1 MTASRTIQF
10 VTSPATETASGYLV
24 SPAAGRPGLVV
35 IQEWWGL
42 VPHIQD
48 VVSRF
53 AAQGYVTLAPDLYHG
68 KKTTDAAE
76 AQHLMHDLDWG
87 RAATEI
93 AGAVS
98 HLREAEGCTHVG
110 VVGFCMGGALSII
123 AASQPG
129 VDAYVAF
136 YGFPPK
142 GAVDHEKI
150 TVPGLL
156 LFGESDEHFSIPEV
170 KEFVKHQT
178 SRNIPTEIVFYPGAG
193 HAFFNDTRPTVY
205 RADAA
210 NDAWRRTLALFGKTL
225 RPAQP

>member
-10 VTSPATETASGYLV
+10 VTAPATQTASGYLV
-24 SPAAGRPGLVV
+24 RPAAGRPGLVV

-53 AAQGYVTLAPDLYHG
+53 AEQGYVALAPDLYHG

-76 AQHLMHDLDWG
+76 AEHLMKDLDWA

-93 AGAVS
+93 AGAVR

-110 VVGFCMGGALSII
+110 VVGFCMGGALSVI

-136 YGFPPK
+136 YGFPPQR
-142 GAVDHEKI
+142 AVDHGKI
-150 TVPGLL
+150 TAPGLL
-156 LFGESDEHFSIPEV
+156 LIGESDEYFSIPDI
-170 KEFVKHQT
+170 KEFVAQQR
-178 SRNIPTEIVFYPGAG
+178 SRNIPTELVLYPETG
-193 HAFFNDTRPTVY
+193 HAFFNDTRPEAY
-205 RADAA
+205 KADAA
-210 NDAWRRTLALFGKTL
+210 NDAWRRTLALFGQTL